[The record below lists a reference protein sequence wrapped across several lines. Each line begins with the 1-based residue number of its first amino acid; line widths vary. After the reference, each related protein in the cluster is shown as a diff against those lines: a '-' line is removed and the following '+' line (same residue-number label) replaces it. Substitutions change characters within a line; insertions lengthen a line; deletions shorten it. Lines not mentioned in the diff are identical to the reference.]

1 MKSTLATLA
10 LATGLVLADT
20 GRTAEPTKAEPL
32 PPPRAVG
39 PAAPKAAKPVYFYP
53 RVSRYEVWQ
62 NYGVTRSGYWRP
74 LVIQGPYG
82 AYYRYNLEPFP
93 WVITHS
99 RSVIPS
105 IVD

>member
-1 MKSTLATLA
+1 MTHILTRLA
-10 LATGLVLADT
+10 LTTGLFLAGMT
-20 GRTAEPTKAEPL
+20 RAAEPAKPEQL
-32 PPPRAVG
+32 PPPRAVAP
-39 PAAPKAAKPVYFYP
+39 PAPRIGKPIYFYP

-62 NYGVTRSGYWRP
+62 NYGVSRTGYWRP

-93 WVITHS
+93 WTVTHS
-99 RSVIPS
+99 GSVMPI